1 VSTTT
6 GDRCVDDVSLHH
18 PRVVRHH
25 REPRQVHD
33 VDTERQ
39 RRTLTFSGSLVQALL
54 GDDDGGTVSARARRR
69 QAAPDDD
76 PADPGAHAHRTEEP
90 TR

>member
-1 VSTTT
+1 
-6 GDRCVDDVSLHH
+6 
-18 PRVVRHH
+18 
-25 REPRQVHD
+25 
-33 VDTERQ
+33 
-39 RRTLTFSGSLVQALL
+39 
-54 GDDDGGTVSARARRR
+54 VSARARRR